1 MITITNNKKL
11 SLLNHFKKIK
21 YSELRIVE
29 LKNLIKEN
37 KLKNFE
43 LKSIQLKAILFL
55 FPKLDR
61 FNAFKLLLKRFDIKL
76 SALSELE
83 IKVLSACL
91 SQDPAFNDLLPF
103 DKKNFGGIFPAKQNV
118 KRMTPYSIPK
128 RTEDKIYNRCQ
139 SNTNSRESNNES
151 QAKVTKRSQLSLAQ
165 FRLSIIKECSESR
178 LNFFKRNVQEYG
190 HQAIIAS
197 MKIENLKNFIKL
209 FPPNDAIKFL
219 NSPLMR
225 DQIEGFQRQN
235 GQLSKEFYIDLLN
248 YFKPYQRDAVK
259 KLLRPIS
266 PVISTKLLKLG
277 AFKENKAKFAYTL
290 LPDIVPSDNMLRT
303 R

>member
-61 FNAFKLLLKRFDIKL
+61 FNAFKLLLKHFDIKL

-103 DKKNFGGIFPAKQNV
+103 DKKNFAGIFPAKQNV

-128 RTEDKIYNRCQ
+128 RTEDKIYNRC
-139 SNTNSRESNNES
+139 
-151 QAKVTKRSQLSLAQ
+151 
-165 FRLSIIKECSESR
+165 
-178 LNFFKRNVQEYG
+178 
-190 HQAIIAS
+190 
-197 MKIENLKNFIKL
+197 
-209 FPPNDAIKFL
+209 
-219 NSPLMR
+219 
-225 DQIEGFQRQN
+225 
-235 GQLSKEFYIDLLN
+235 
-248 YFKPYQRDAVK
+248 
-259 KLLRPIS
+259 
-266 PVISTKLLKLG
+266 
-277 AFKENKAKFAYTL
+277 
-290 LPDIVPSDNMLRT
+290 
-303 R
+303 